1 MAWLKI
7 LLFFLFINLTYFQT
21 DTIFQGQHLSV
32 GEKLEPQNKEF
43 RLEFFSLDANKTHY
57 IGIFYNL
64 PSNATLYPDDHHP
77 VWVANL
83 DNLIPYASG
92 MKLGRN
98 VKTGEVWSLT
108 SWISEDV
115 PASGSFTIV
124 DSCFSVFS
132 LKTPANF
139 GKICPMVDNIKTKL
153 DIIPV
158 RWSNPN
164 LGDLNINIYGFYK
177 VNPGSA
183 SGRGTVRNHL
193 DPTIM
198 AFTAYFGYSFNNL
211 VDARAIK
218 IG

>member
-1 MAWLKI
+1 
-7 LLFFLFINLTYFQT
+7 
-21 DTIFQGQHLSV
+21 
-32 GEKLEPQNKEF
+32 
-43 RLEFFSLDANKTHY
+43 
-57 IGIFYNL
+57 
-64 PSNATLYPDDHHP
+64 
-77 VWVANL
+77 
-83 DNLIPYASG
+83 
-92 MKLGRN
+92 
-98 VKTGEVWSLT
+98 
-108 SWISEDV
+108 
-115 PASGSFTIV
+115 
-124 DSCFSVFS
+124 
-132 LKTPANF
+132 
-139 GKICPMVDNIKTKL
+139 MVDNIKTKL

-218 IG
+218 IDLRLWINHGFNTLTIEYDSMIVINMINKVTTTAWKHHGRDQ